1 MVSGV
6 VSTENNTMK
15 FFLLSF
21 FFAGLFMPCSAQ
33 KQWDLRL
40 QAGYDFST
48 ASQYLLNHAMVT
60 SLSSVTRA
68 VNSSF
73 GRGPSFSADVTR
85 WVNNWFGFTA
95 GGRYHITGPAVK
107 GYYDYNA
114 VDYRYNATSSWHS
127 HTAIAMA
134 GIALKVPDTKLHPYA
149 RMGVLLPIYAGIT
162 ENADWSSF
170 GLTGSSHG
178 QYKKVFRV
186 RNTAGYTASAG
197 IAPKLG
203 KHMSVFAEINLQSLA
218 ILARRSELISYK
230 QNDAEKIDTY
240 PVYARK
246 TDYVKKLDEYR
257 TYSADE
263 PSQELTFSFPYS
275 SIGIHIGVSFKL

>member
-1 MVSGV
+1 
-6 VSTENNTMK
+6 MK
-15 FFLLSF
+15 FFLPVLC
-21 FFAGLFMPCSAQ
+21 FAGLFMPCSAQ

-40 QAGYDFST
+40 QAGYDFSS
-48 ASQYLLNHAMVT
+48 ASQYLLNHVT
-60 SLSSVTRA
+60 ATSVSSVNRA

-85 WVNNWFGFTA
+85 WMNNWFGVTA

-114 VDYRYNATSSWHS
+114 IDYSYRATSSWHS

-134 GIALKVPDTKLHPYA
+134 GIALKIPDTKLHPYA
-149 RMGVLLPIYAGIT
+149 RMGVLLPVYAGIT
-162 ENADWSSF
+162 ENADWSSL
-170 GLTGSSHG
+170 GLGGSSSG
-178 QYKKVFRV
+178 QYKKEFRV

-203 KHMSVFAEINLQSLA
+203 KHMSVFAEINLQSLS

-230 QNDAEKIDTY
+230 QNDVEKIGAD
-240 PVYARK
+240 PVYAKK
-246 TDYVKKLDEYR
+246 TDYVKKLDAYR